1 MATNIRSIV
10 IAAGTT
16 IGSRVSNSQ
25 IYQHP
30 PDSVNQ
36 FPAII
41 PIVESLDMAMV
52 VRGNSFQG
60 TLRIICLVERAEA
73 KEAWLRMY
81 DMMDT
86 TGSGTSVIAA
96 LKADPTLGTS
106 VDSSFIASVQNIGA
120 KSIGEH
126 LYIGFDVILPFVLT
140 VA

>member
-25 IYQHP
+25 IYQYP